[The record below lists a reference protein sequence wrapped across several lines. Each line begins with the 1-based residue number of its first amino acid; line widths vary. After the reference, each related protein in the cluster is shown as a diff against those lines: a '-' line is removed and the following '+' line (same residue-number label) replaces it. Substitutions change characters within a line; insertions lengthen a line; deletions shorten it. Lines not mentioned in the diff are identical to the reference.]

1 MDPQNTK
8 AAPAILVVFT
18 GGTIGSRAS
27 GGLIDLDGQAS
38 YELLARYAAMTAGGR
53 QEELAKGHGQARQ
66 ERDQKQAQ
74 EGQEAGQPHDAVASE
89 LSRAARGVRFETV
102 QPYQMLS
109 ENMNP
114 AHWESLI
121 ACIRQAGPERYSG
134 VIVTHGSDT
143 LAFTA
148 AALSYALAEAGVP
161 IVLVAANYPL
171 DDARSNGLRNFAAS
185 VDFIAGSGLAGV
197 YAVFENDR
205 GEMPVYLGTRLIEA
219 LPFTDQFGAPYDAPL
234 GYMRAGRFEPL
245 AHDVNP
251 PLDELRRSTAAAGEA
266 AASASGKAASGR
278 GAAELRFSTD
288 VLYVRPYPGLDYG
301 WYDWSAG
308 GGPSRKPAAVLHGLY
323 HSATAN
329 GEEAAGMRE
338 ASFTA
343 FAKRCAGQGVNLY
356 VAPAKDAD
364 AARYNSAEVGL
375 GEGAL
380 ALRKVT
386 VEAALVKLMAAYG
399 TYPQDSVARSAYLAR
414 NVFYEHHAGGQW

>member
-1 MDPQNTK
+1 MDQDNTITNTKSK
-8 AAPAILVVFT
+8 AAPTILVVFT

-27 GGLIDLDGQAS
+27 GGLIDLDGQAG
-38 YELLARYAAMTAGGR
+38 YDLLERYAAMTAGGGQEREQGRERQDREMR
-53 QEELAKGHGQARQ
+53 QEPGAGLALGAL
-66 ERDQKQAQ
+66 
-74 EGQEAGQPHDAVASE
+74 ASE
-89 LSRAARGVRFETV
+89 LGDAVNGVRFETV
-102 QPYQMLS
+102 QPYQTLS

-114 AHWESLI
+114 SHWESLI

-148 AALSYALAEAGVP
+148 AALSYAFAEVGVP

-171 DDARSNGLRNFAAS
+171 DDARSNGLRNFAAA

-197 YAVFENDR
+197 YAVFENGR
-205 GEMPVYLGTRLIEA
+205 GELPVYLGTRLIEA

-234 GYMRAGRFEPL
+234 GTMRAGRFEPL

-251 PLDELRRSTAAAGEA
+251 PLIKLRRKAAAGGA
-266 AASASGKAASGR
+266 AAG
-278 GAAELRFSTD
+278 GARELRFSTD
-288 VLYVRPYPGLDYG
+288 VLFIRPYIGLDYG
-301 WYDWSAG
+301 WYDWSAV

-343 FAKRCAGQGVNLY
+343 FAKRCAEQGVDLY
-356 VAPAKDAD
+356 VAPAKDAE

-380 ALRKVT
+380 PLRKVT

-399 TYPQDSVARSAYLAR
+399 TYTDAAERQAFLAR
-414 NVFYEHHAGGQW
+414 NVFYEHHSGGAW

>member
-1 MDPQNTK
+1 MDQENKK
-8 AAPAILVVFT
+8 AAPTILVVFT

-27 GGLIDLDGQAS
+27 GSLIDLDGQAG
-38 YELLARYAAMTAGGR
+38 YDLLARYAAMTAAAEREHGG
-53 QEELAKGHGQARQ
+53 GGM
-66 ERDQKQAQ
+66 
-74 EGQEAGQPHDAVASE
+74 EGRGAAEASE
-89 LSRAARGVRFETV
+89 RVRFETV
-102 QPYQMLS
+102 QPYRILS

-114 AHWESLI
+114 THWEALI

-148 AALSYALAEAGVP
+148 AALSYAFAEVGVP

-197 YAVFENDR
+197 YAVFENGR
-205 GEMPVYLGTRLIEA
+205 GELPVYLGTRLIEA
-219 LPFTDQFGAPYDAPL
+219 VPFSDQFGAPYDAPL
-234 GYMRAGRFEPL
+234 GCMREGRFEPL

-251 PLDELRRSTAAAGEA
+251 PLDELRPGAARSA
-266 AASASGKAASGR
+266 GKA
-278 GAAELRFSTD
+278 GAEADHDERELRFSTD
-288 VLYVRPYPGLDYG
+288 VLYIRPYPGLDYG
-301 WYDWSAG
+301 WYDWPAG
-308 GGPSRKPAAVLHGLY
+308 GAAVPSRKPSAVLHGLY

-343 FAKRCAGQGVNLY
+343 FAKRCAGQGVDLY

-399 TYPQDSVARSAYLAR
+399 TYPHDPEARSAYLAR
-414 NVFYEHHAGGQW
+414 NVFFEHHSGGQW